1 MTTTTTGESTTSTSV
16 STTSPSEST
25 TNSAASTEDSS
36 SAINPTLTPEESFS
50 TPSKAPPGA
59 YPLLFI
65 RSNVVLWGG
74 KHTHTQTSSKSKKNH
89 CQANKGFTNTYF
101 NTHTYFCFVIFVF
114 CFFRND
120 LGERGSTWKINEIHR
135 KQKK

>member
-25 TNSAASTEDSS
+25 TNSATSTEDSS

-74 KHTHTQTSSKSKKNH
+74 ETHTHKQAVILKRTIARQTKDLPTH
-89 CQANKGFTNTYF
+89 IL
-101 NTHTYFCFVIFVF
+101 THTHIFVLLF
-114 CFFRND
+114 LFFVFLEMT
-120 LGERGSTWKINEIHR
+120 LGKGVVHGK
-135 KQKK
+135 